1 MRVSMVPIRNGS
13 QLGVKNTE
21 MIKYPTSKFK
31 SQGDLLKV
39 VDNETEND
47 KDRAKKRKR
56 VKSLDAF
63 MQRSGYCCDEFCQL
77 WWRWTTGHY
86 FFAQ

>member
-1 MRVSMVPIRNGS
+1 
-13 QLGVKNTE
+13 
-21 MIKYPTSKFK
+21 MIKYLTSKFT

-47 KDRAKKRKR
+47 KDRA

-63 MQRSGYCCDEFCQL
+63 LYRSGYCCDEFCQL
-77 WWRWTTGHY
+77 WWRWTTENH